1 MIKLGSRGQIAKS
14 IGGGIII
21 GVLVFISIAALA
33 PDAVPFST
41 NNYGW
46 NGLQQVASAY
56 SIKPVDSIDGAM
68 SGGVLLIIAPTTGFS
83 QTFAS
88 AALNFVKSGGVLV
101 VTDGYGTSNTL
112 LSEMG
117 VGITIQNYAV
127 FDPAYNWK
135 APSLPIALIEPSA
148 SRFLSNVRALALDE
162 PGYLNVTSNAVSVLG
177 VSSSRSY
184 AVNRNAAGNKLLGLP
199 GSSQAVA
206 RGPFPMVAAEN
217 IGRGSVVV
225 ISDSNFFTNS
235 VWTSA
240 NNQVFAKDLL
250 SNSPVY
256 LDTLHWPVNNQD
268 SLRSFLDST
277 YAQLVTVPLRY
288 ALTLGF
294 VLVSLLLFSTSS
306 MISSAPAR
314 SAPKRQDITYGNEV
328 LNLVR
333 KDREHYGIEP
343 E

>member
-1 MIKLGSRGQIAKS
+1 MGSEGQIAKS
-14 IGGGIII
+14 VGGSIII
-21 GVLVFISIAALA
+21 ALLAFIALVGLA
-33 PDAVPFST
+33 PSAVPFST

-46 NGLQQVASAY
+46 NGLQQVASVY
-56 SIKPVDSIDGAM
+56 SIQPVSSIDGATR
-68 SGGVLLIIAPTTGFS
+68 GGVLLIMAPTTGFS
-83 QTFAS
+83 QTYAG

-127 FDPAYNWK
+127 FDPMYNWK

-148 SRFLSNVRALALDE
+148 AHQFRFLSNVSGLALDQ
-162 PGYLNVTSNAVSVLG
+162 PGYLNVTSSAVSVLG

-184 AVNRNAAGNKLLGLP
+184 AENRSTAGSNLLQP

-225 ISDSNFFTNS
+225 ISDSDFFTNS

-240 NNQVFAKDLL
+240 NNQVFAKDLF
-250 SNSPVY
+250 SNSIVY
-256 LDTLHWPVNNQD
+256 LDTSHWPVNTQD
-268 SLRSFLDST
+268 SLRALLDSA

-294 VLVSLLLFSTSS
+294 VLVSLLLLPTFSR
-306 MISSAPAR
+306 ISSAPAR
-314 SAPKRQDITYGNEV
+314 RAPKRQDITYGDEV
-328 LNLVR
+328 LNRVR
-333 KDREHYGIEP
+333 KDRERYGIKP